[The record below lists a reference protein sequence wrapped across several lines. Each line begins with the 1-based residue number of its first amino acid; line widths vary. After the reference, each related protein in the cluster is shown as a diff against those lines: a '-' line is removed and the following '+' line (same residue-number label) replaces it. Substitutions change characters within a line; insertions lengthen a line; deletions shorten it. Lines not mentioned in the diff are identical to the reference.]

1 MSRRAGHIALAGAPN
16 VGKSSL
22 LNTLVGTHLAIVS
35 PKAQAT
41 RLPVVGLR
49 TEGDTQYV
57 FHDLPGLLEP
67 GYLMQARMR
76 DLALDTLTRMDLIL
90 HLHPSPEAPA
100 PPFMEVAGLAAQ
112 PSSPVLTVYTKA
124 DLVSRQ
130 RREDLDRTGPTVSA
144 TTGDGVDRLL
154 ALVRTY
160 LPEQEFPYDPDDVG
174 TQQLRFFVVEYLREA
189 AFELLGDELPY
200 SFTAEVEEFREAE
213 RPVYIRVT
221 LFVERESQK
230 GIVVGRGGRTIA
242 AIGTHARGRL
252 EELIGAPVYLDSW
265 VKVLPNW
272 RRNAAALSRF
282 GFPEPDP
289 APRPTGRQARSSHDA
304 RP

>member
-1 MSRRAGHIALAGAPN
+1 MTQAGHVALAGAPN

-49 TEGDTQYV
+49 TDGDVQYV

-67 GYLMQARMR
+67 AYLMQARMR
-76 DLALDTLTRMDLIL
+76 ALALDALERMDLVL
-90 HLHPSPEAPA
+90 HLHPAPDPPPPPLPEL
-100 PPFMEVAGLAAQ
+100 AGLAKPLSA
-112 PSSPVLTVYTKA
+112 PVVIVYTKA
-124 DLVSRQ
+124 DLVPAA
-130 RREDLDRTGPTVSA
+130 RRAELADLGVVVSA
-144 TTGDGVDRLL
+144 ATGEGIETLL
-154 ALVRTY
+154 ARIRDH
-160 LPEQEFPYDPDDVG
+160 LPQRDFEFDPDDVG

-200 SFTAEVEEFREAE
+200 SFTAEVEEFRED
-213 RPVYIRVT
+213 RQPVYIRVT

-230 GIVVGRGGRTIA
+230 GIVIGRGGRTIA
-242 AIGTHARGRL
+242 AIGAHARARL
-252 EELIGAPVYLDSW
+252 EELLGAPVYLDSW

-272 RRNAAALSRF
+272 RRNPAALARL
-282 GFPEPDP
+282 GFPEP
-289 APRPTGRQARSSHDA
+289 RESR
-304 RP
+304 

>member
-1 MSRRAGHIALAGAPN
+1 MTQAGHVALAGAPN

-49 TEGDTQYV
+49 TDGDVQYV

-67 GYLMQARMR
+67 AYLMQARMR
-76 DLALDTLTRMDLIL
+76 ALAVDALERMDLVL
-90 HLHPSPEAPA
+90 HLHPAPDA
-100 PPFMEVAGLAAQ
+100 PPPPLPELAGLTKPLSA
-112 PSSPVLTVYTKA
+112 PVIIVYTKA
-124 DLVSRQ
+124 DLVPAA
-130 RREDLDRTGPTVSA
+130 RRAELADLGVVVSA
-144 TTGDGVDRLL
+144 ATGEGIETLL
-154 ALVRTY
+154 ARIRDH
-160 LPEQEFPYDPDDVG
+160 LPQRDFEFDPDDVG

-200 SFTAEVEEFREAE
+200 SFTAEVEEFRED
-213 RPVYIRVT
+213 RQPVYIRVT

-230 GIVVGRGGRTIA
+230 GIVIGRGGRTLA
-242 AIGTHARGRL
+242 AIGAHARARL
-252 EELIGAPVYLDSW
+252 EELLGAPVYLDSW

-272 RRNAAALSRF
+272 RRNPAALARL
-282 GFPEPDP
+282 GFPEP
-289 APRPTGRQARSSHDA
+289 RESR
-304 RP
+304 